1 MTVVK
6 TQRELY
12 RLQREAI
19 AKEIA
24 EVDEHGDPRW
34 TYQEIADRRSIS
46 RERVRQIA
54 VLFKLQRRKRPKAVP
69 A

>member
-1 MTVVK
+1 MSVAT

-12 RLQREAI
+12 RKQREAI
-19 AKEIA
+19 AAEIA
-24 EVDEHGDPRW
+24 EKDANGDPRW

-54 VLFKLQRRKRPKAVP
+54 VLFNLERRKQPKETA
-69 A
+69 

>member
-1 MTVVK
+1 MITAK
-6 TQRELY
+6 SQRELY
-12 RLQREAI
+12 RHQREAI
-19 AKEIA
+19 AAEIA
-24 EVDEHGDPRW
+24 EKDQFGGPRW

-54 VLFKLQRRKRPKAVP
+54 VLFGLERRKQPKVEP